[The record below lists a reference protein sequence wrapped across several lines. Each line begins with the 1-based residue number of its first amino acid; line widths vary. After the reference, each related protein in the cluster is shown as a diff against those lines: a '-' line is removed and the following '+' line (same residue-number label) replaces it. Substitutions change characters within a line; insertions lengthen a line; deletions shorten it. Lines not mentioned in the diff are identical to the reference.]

1 MRRSYFLRLAAQD
14 AGHYFCHAVPVGGF
28 RLQLFSSGCRQAANA
43 KEVLH
48 LLQSGEIDFLLLD
61 THLPGIEEEGLIQ
74 VLGAPCQGAAIPFMA
89 TSADASSVRIE
100 QMLQAGACDYV
111 LKPFSIPTLC
121 ARLETALRTVHAN
134 H

>member
-1 MRRSYFLRLAAQD
+1 MPVSILIADTSSAVRAVLERAIGIARL
-14 AGHYFCHAVPVGGF
+14 PV
-28 RLQLFSSGCRQAANA
+28 SGCRQAADA

-74 VLGAPCQGAAIPFMA
+74 VLGAPGKGAAIPFMA